1 MQTLRQAQSD
11 ISNTNCILQNCQAEP
26 VEALWRTIKLT
37 QFRRLPNI
45 ESSCKRRLWIIR
57 KLVVDCENRFSQFV
71 VEIIQNNRKN
81 EAWTAGFASGTIVFA
96 VFFFFGIVMTRIWFF
111 LILFATVRSVFLS
124 FATRTLSNLSIKIL
138 LWKYKNPQTEN
149 H

>member
-45 ESSCKRRLWIIR
+45 ESSRKRRLWIIR
-57 KLVVDCENRFSQFV
+57 KLIVECENWCSQFV

-81 EAWTAGFASGTIVFA
+81 ESRTAGFASGAIIFA

-111 LILFATVRSVFLS
+111 LFFFATIRIWFLS
-124 FATRTLSNLSIKIL
+124 FTTRTLSQLNIKIL